1 MKSFR
6 IDQKVTC
13 HSMGNRVAI
22 PSNHRTSQVIQNDL
36 GSGLIAHIQKIR
48 VAAMQ
53 IAEKKVCA
61 HLS

>member
-1 MKSFR
+1 MTAEKLLTELEECLSFLENQPAIMPDDPPR
-6 IDQKVTC
+6 IF
-13 HSMGNRVAI
+13 
-22 PSNHRTSQVIQNDL
+22 DL